1 MTEHIKTYKTY
12 INPAH
17 IKNERNTQMKIKKGF
32 MLRKLGTDYAAV
44 AMGTARKNFNGLIR
58 MNETGKFLWDCLQT
72 DCTEEELIQ
81 KLLEEYDTSREE
93 ARKDIT
99 EFTSGL
105 RRAEI
110 LVQ

>member
-1 MTEHIKTYKTY
+1 
-12 INPAH
+12 
-17 IKNERNTQMKIKKGF
+17 MKIKKGF

-44 AMGTARKNFNGLIR
+44 VMGTARKNFNGLIR
-58 MNETGKFLWDCLQT
+58 TNETGKFLWDCLQT

-93 ARKDIT
+93 AQKDIS
-99 EFTSGL
+99 EFISGL
-105 RRAEI
+105 RRAGI

>member
-1 MTEHIKTYKTY
+1 
-12 INPAH
+12 
-17 IKNERNTQMKIKKGF
+17 MKIKKGF

-44 AMGTARKNFNGLIR
+44 AMGTTRKNFNGLIR

-93 ARKDIT
+93 AQKDIA
-99 EFTSGL
+99 EFISGL
-105 RRAEI
+105 RRAGI

>member
-1 MTEHIKTYKTY
+1 
-12 INPAH
+12 
-17 IKNERNTQMKIKKGF
+17 MKIKKGF

-44 AMGTARKNFNGLIR
+44 AMGTATKNFNGLIR
-58 MNETGKFLWDCLQT
+58 TNETGKFLWDCLQT

-93 ARKDIT
+93 AQKDIS
-99 EFTSGL
+99 EFISGL
-105 RRAEI
+105 RRAGI

>member
-1 MTEHIKTYKTY
+1 
-12 INPAH
+12 
-17 IKNERNTQMKIKKGF
+17 MKIQKGF

-44 AMGTARKNFNGLIR
+44 AMGNARKNFNGLIR

-72 DCTEEELIQ
+72 ECTEEELLQ
-81 KLLEEYDTSREE
+81 NLLTEYDVSQEE
-93 ARKDIT
+93 AQKDIA

-105 RRAEI
+105 RKAGI

>member
-1 MTEHIKTYKTY
+1 
-12 INPAH
+12 
-17 IKNERNTQMKIKKGF
+17 MKIKKGF
-32 MLRKLGTDYAAV
+32 ILRKLGTDYAAV

-58 MNETGKFLWDCLQT
+58 TNETGKFLWDCLQT

-93 ARKDIT
+93 AQKDIA
-99 EFTSGL
+99 EFISGL
-105 RRAEI
+105 RRAGI